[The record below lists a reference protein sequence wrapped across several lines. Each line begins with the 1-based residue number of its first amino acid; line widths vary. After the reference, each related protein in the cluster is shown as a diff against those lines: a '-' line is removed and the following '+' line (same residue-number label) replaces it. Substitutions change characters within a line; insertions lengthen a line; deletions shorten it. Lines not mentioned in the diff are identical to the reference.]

1 MATTTDDMIPTAEVL
16 NIVLA
21 AGKKPR
27 HAQKLVINAYHNG
40 EIVLLPMTR
49 LGSGSLTIAQVFD
62 EWFRKYKIDV
72 DKLLDDPT
80 LTWDTKQMLF
90 RLTQQGNSHS

>member
-1 MATTTDDMIPTAEVL
+1 MATTTDDMIPAEEVL
-16 NIVLA
+16 HIALA

-40 EIVLLPMTR
+40 DIVVLPMAR
-49 LGSGSLTIAQVFD
+49 FGSGNITISQMFA
-62 EWFRKYKIDV
+62 EWFHKNKIDV

-90 RLTQQGNSHS
+90 RLTQQKNSHS